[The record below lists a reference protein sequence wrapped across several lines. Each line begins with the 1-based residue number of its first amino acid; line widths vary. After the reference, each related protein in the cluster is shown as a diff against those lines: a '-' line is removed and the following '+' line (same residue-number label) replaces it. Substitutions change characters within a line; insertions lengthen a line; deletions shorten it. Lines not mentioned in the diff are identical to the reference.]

1 MDSLHSRFK
10 AGAKKAQLLR
20 LLRAPSRARAPSP
33 PTGFPYAAAEPWEE
47 EAPADENEQAMSEGG
62 DAFPEDDDREGY
74 VCHCNFLTTHYDDG
88 SSLTR
93 KCS

>member
-20 LLRAPSRARAPSP
+20 LLRSPLRARAPTP

-47 EAPADENEQAMSEGG
+47 ATADENEQAMSEGG
-62 DAFPEDDDREGY
+62 DAFPEDDDQEGY
-74 VCHCNFLTTHYDDG
+74 VCQCN
-88 SSLTR
+88 SLNTPL
-93 KCS
+93 